1 MSDAPLPLLK
11 PDLYESGVNDTPLL
25 RGGRCEC
32 GHVFFPMQTFGCE
45 RCGRSGAALQPLSL
59 AGRGRLRSAATV
71 HIHADEK
78 RKTPFVIG
86 TIALDDGPI
95 VRTLLLDPPA
105 DRDAPGTRVEAM
117 LVPIETVESGQHAL
131 DLRFR
136 PVRT

>member
-1 MSDAPLPLLK
+1 
-11 PDLYESGVNDTPLL
+11 
-25 RGGRCEC
+25 
-32 GHVFFPMQTFGCE
+32 MQTFGCE
-45 RCGRSGAALQPLSL
+45 RCGSSGAALQPLSL

-78 RKTPFVIG
+78 RTTPFVIG

-95 VRTLLLDPPA
+95 VRTLLLDAPA
-105 DRDAPGTRVEAM
+105 DRDAPGTRVEAV
-117 LVPIETVESGQHAL
+117 LVPVEAAETGTRAL